1 MKKKIINGIMMV
13 ALVVATSTSFVSC
26 KDTNEDVK
34 IEQDSKI
41 ANLQQRLSAVEAGYA
56 TIGYVDNQLTQA
68 KTDLQALID
77 KKADQSALEG
87 LGTTVE
93 GLEDDINNV
102 EKEISELEL
111 WILETFGKLVTDVE
125 ISGAYNNLTGS
136 INIPGF
142 EPKMLINCWG
152 VAAESA
158 QGDGN
163 TWPINQD
170 LNNDRAM
177 GWFAGEE
184 LGTNQYNGGF
194 GGYIYANVN
203 RYLNTPLLSKVFH
216 KDAIYR
222 FDLVNTAGEV
232 ADGVVIDNVDQTGA
246 ATKDVLQW
254 GWTRAENNNIFKFGV
269 GYIGEN
275 AKNFRP
281 AKLDLS
287 TIKEDIKAVW
297 RDRNRSTGTSKQA
310 LGRLLADLYYKVL
323 TADTNL
329 PKYGLRIAWK
339 DNTASISKPT
349 DEETIEINA
358 PFFVNDLGT
367 YEVAPHEGLDHMVTS
382 EAELVFAS
390 IKPLAWNAEAA
401 KGLAD
406 QVHQGVLSAN
416 NLVEKS
422 EALWNKIFKKIKKQ
436 LPNLDPNQI
445 KDIVARGNLHNNDG
459 GPKWWLDIDADDV
472 YTVGTDA
479 DLTAVIDPLN
489 ESLDNVKDMMAQA
502 NKLLDKLNGKN
513 ITDWV
518 EKFTNKFDQ
527 LFANNAYQMLQPTLL
542 AINANGDVNRVSG
555 LSEAPYEASGEIT
568 LKPTSYTAEILA
580 PAYAKFVAIKSID
593 GVAADKSQ
601 QPGNFGH
608 ILVAGD
614 QELKFTPD
622 PGKLYEIVY
631 EAVDYSGNQFEHNY
645 YILGK

>member
-1 MKKKIINGIMMV
+1 
-13 ALVVATSTSFVSC
+13 
-26 KDTNEDVK
+26 
-34 IEQDSKI
+34 
-41 ANLQQRLSAVEAGYA
+41 
-56 TIGYVDNQLTQA
+56 
-68 KTDLQALID
+68 
-77 KKADQSALEG
+77 
-87 LGTTVE
+87 
-93 GLEDDINNV
+93 
-102 EKEISELEL
+102 
-111 WILETFGKLVTDVE
+111 
-125 ISGAYNNLTGS
+125 
-136 INIPGF
+136 
-142 EPKMLINCWG
+142 
-152 VAAESA
+152 
-158 QGDGN
+158 
-163 TWPINQD
+163 
-170 LNNDRAM
+170 
-177 GWFAGEE
+177 
-184 LGTNQYNGGF
+184 
-194 GGYIYANVN
+194 
-203 RYLNTPLLSKVFH
+203 
-216 KDAIYR
+216 
-222 FDLVNTAGEV
+222 
-232 ADGVVIDNVDQTGA
+232 
-246 ATKDVLQW
+246 
-254 GWTRAENNNIFKFGV
+254 
-269 GYIGEN
+269 
-275 AKNFRP
+275 
-281 AKLDLS
+281 
-287 TIKEDIKAVW
+287 
-297 RDRNRSTGTSKQA
+297 
-310 LGRLLADLYYKVL
+310 
-323 TADTNL
+323 
-329 PKYGLRIAWK
+329 
-339 DNTASISKPT
+339 
-349 DEETIEINA
+349 
-358 PFFVNDLGT
+358 
-367 YEVAPHEGLDHMVTS
+367 MVTS
-382 EAELVFAS
+382 EAELVFATV
-390 IKPLAWNAEAA
+390 KPLAWNAEAA